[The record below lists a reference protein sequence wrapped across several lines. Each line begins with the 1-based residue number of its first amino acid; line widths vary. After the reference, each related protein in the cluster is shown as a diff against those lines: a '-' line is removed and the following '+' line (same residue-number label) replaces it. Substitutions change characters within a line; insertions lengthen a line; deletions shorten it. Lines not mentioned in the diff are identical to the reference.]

1 MDDQRKMKEG
11 YNQREEIDLYQLIAD
26 TWKNLRRLWWMVILL
41 VLIGAAGVFGFQHIL
56 QTPMYESSATFTVAT
71 GSSGSRSYSFYYD
84 NSTADQMS
92 KTFPY
97 ILESSYFCSVLTE
110 KLESSSINGTITAE
124 TISNSNVVTM
134 KVQSPDPQDAYD
146 ILTAAIEVY
155 PETAY
160 FVLGNI
166 SFEMLT
172 EASIPSEPCN
182 QYGKVKSLLM
192 GACGGLFIAVTICG
206 LLALFIKNVRSTEE
220 MKKITSVR
228 CMAHLPKVRF
238 KARSK
243 TGDTRVFISN
253 KGLSGEYNE
262 SIRVLLTRVLNSMNR
277 NHGKVLLITST
288 IAGEGKSV
296 TAANLAYKLGKDG
309 NKVLLVDG
317 DLRKQSDGELLGVK
331 VTFGLSDVRNTKSE
345 SEALEAFERYGTKLE
360 GADVWILENEK
371 KTDQPAP
378 VLSSKRARR
387 FLDTMRNRM
396 DYIIIDSPPCT
407 LFQDASILAEYA
419 DEILYVVKYDKLPSW
434 KIRDGLKSIG
444 NQKAVVSGYIL
455 NECPEMRGG
464 YGYGRYGYGKYSY
477 GKYGYGKY
485 GYGHRGYGVGKEKE
499 EDQE

>member
-1 MDDQRKMKEG
+1 M
-11 YNQREEIDLYQLIAD
+11 
-26 TWKNLRRLWWMVILL
+26 
-41 VLIGAAGVFGFQHIL
+41 
-56 QTPMYESSATFTVAT
+56 
-71 GSSGSRSYSFYYD
+71 
-84 NSTADQMS
+84 
-92 KTFPY
+92 
-97 ILESSYFCSVLTE
+97 
-110 KLESSSINGTITAE
+110 
-124 TISNSNVVTM
+124 
-134 KVQSPDPQDAYD
+134 
-146 ILTAAIEVY
+146 
-155 PETAY
+155 
-160 FVLGNI
+160 
-166 SFEMLT
+166 
-172 EASIPSEPCN
+172 
-182 QYGKVKSLLM
+182 
-192 GACGGLFIAVTICG
+192 
-206 LLALFIKNVRSTEE
+206 
-220 MKKITSVR
+220 
-228 CMAHLPKVRF
+228 
-238 KARSK
+238 
-243 TGDTRVFISN
+243 
-253 KGLSGEYNE
+253 
-262 SIRVLLTRVLNSMNR
+262 
-277 NHGKVLLITST
+277 
-288 IAGEGKSV
+288 
-296 TAANLAYKLGKDG
+296 AANLAYKLGEDG

-331 VTFGLSDVRNTKSE
+331 GTFGLSDVRNTKSE

-378 VLSSKRARR
+378 VLSSKRVRR